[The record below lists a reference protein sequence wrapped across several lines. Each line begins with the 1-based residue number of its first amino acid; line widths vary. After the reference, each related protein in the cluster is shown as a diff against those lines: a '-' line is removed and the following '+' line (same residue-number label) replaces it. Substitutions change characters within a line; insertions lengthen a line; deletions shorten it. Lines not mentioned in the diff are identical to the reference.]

1 VRSQTLK
8 AEVWSAKKKLMDLW
22 DFKGVTDQEILE
34 AAAEVDRLLNEHY
47 RTKEDK
53 PDHFK
58 NPDN

>member
-1 VRSQTLK
+1 VRSQILK

-47 RTKEDK
+47 RCRKD
-53 PDHFK
+53 DDYALK
-58 NPDN
+58 NH